1 MITFQIDDTQY
12 YINHDKR
19 IEEVWLF
26 GSYARGEQDCYSDI
40 DLLIIVQDCSDM
52 EYTEL
57 KQQLSAELHIP
68 LDWISLYQMNKI
80 TEMGNKGAYFLWHL
94 KLEGHKLYSR
104 NLFLQN
110 ILKSLPEYSGVLQDL
125 MDYSVICND
134 IRENISDEYLDVTY
148 ELSVLASVIR
158 NTAIAVDFLFGEKI
172 FGRITCVE
180 TSNRL
185 LEGIFYIPVKEY
197 MKLYSNRLYITGKSS
212 SCEKMTIYDI
222 GIWLERAEK
231 FISCAKEVYHAR
243 KNDNNM
249 GRIGTDE

>member
-1 MITFQIDDTQY
+1 
-12 YINHDKR
+12 
-19 IEEVWLF
+19 
-26 GSYARGEQDCYSDI
+26 
-40 DLLIIVQDCSDM
+40 
-52 EYTEL
+52 
-57 KQQLSAELHIP
+57 
-68 LDWISLYQMNKI
+68 
-80 TEMGNKGAYFLWHL
+80 
-94 KLEGHKLYSR
+94 
-104 NLFLQN
+104 
-110 ILKSLPEYSGVLQDL
+110 

-243 KNDNNM
+243 KK
-249 GRIGTDE
+249 

>member
-1 MITFQIDDTQY
+1 MITFQIDGTRY
-12 YINHDKR
+12 YINQDKR

-80 TEMGNKGAYFLWHL
+80 IEMGKKGAYFLWHL

-134 IRENISDEYLDVTY
+134 IHENISEDRK
-148 ELSVLASVIR
+148 SVV
-158 NTAIAVDFLFGEKI
+158 
-172 FGRITCVE
+172 
-180 TSNRL
+180 
-185 LEGIFYIPVKEY
+185 
-197 MKLYSNRLYITGKSS
+197 
-212 SCEKMTIYDI
+212 
-222 GIWLERAEK
+222 
-231 FISCAKEVYHAR
+231 
-243 KNDNNM
+243 
-249 GRIGTDE
+249 

>member
-1 MITFQIDDTQY
+1 MITFQIDGTRY
-12 YINHDKR
+12 YINQDKR

-104 NLFLQN
+104 NLFMPVSYTHLT
-110 ILKSLPEYSGVLQDL
+110 LP
-125 MDYSVICND
+125 
-134 IRENISDEYLDVTY
+134 T
-148 ELSVLASVIR
+148 
-158 NTAIAVDFLFGEKI
+158 IA
-172 FGRITCVE
+172 
-180 TSNRL
+180 
-185 LEGIFYIPVKEY
+185 
-197 MKLYSNRLYITGKSS
+197 
-212 SCEKMTIYDI
+212 
-222 GIWLERAEK
+222 
-231 FISCAKEVYHAR
+231 
-243 KNDNNM
+243 
-249 GRIGTDE
+249 

>member
-1 MITFQIDDTQY
+1 MSFQ
-12 YINHDKR
+12 
-19 IEEVWLF
+19 F
-26 GSYARGEQDCYSDI
+26 
-40 DLLIIVQDCSDM
+40 
-52 EYTEL
+52 
-57 KQQLSAELHIP
+57 
-68 LDWISLYQMNKI
+68 
-80 TEMGNKGAYFLWHL
+80 
-94 KLEGHKLYSR
+94 
-104 NLFLQN
+104 
-110 ILKSLPEYSGVLQDL
+110 
-125 MDYSVICND
+125 
-134 IRENISDEYLDVTY
+134 
-148 ELSVLASVIR
+148 LASVIR